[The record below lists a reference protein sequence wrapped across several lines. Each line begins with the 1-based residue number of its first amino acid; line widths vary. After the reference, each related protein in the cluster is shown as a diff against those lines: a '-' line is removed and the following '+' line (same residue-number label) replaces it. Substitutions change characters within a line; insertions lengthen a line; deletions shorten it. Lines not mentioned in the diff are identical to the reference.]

1 MRIFFYSFFFLLILI
16 GKSNSITPLNEVQIY
31 CVWADPKN
39 SGEAFY
45 QHITDT
51 HFYILD
57 EKAKDCRDIEEDLY
71 LVKKSENNKIYK
83 KLYKKYFKEDCCV
96 PGFIGS
102 IDSNLFNLIKDQV
115 PKYKKIKIK
124 NEVNNYQP
132 KKTISEDNQV
142 LEKFENLINYRI
154 KKKKVITL
162 NQIKELYFPQMT
174 QPPYS
179 RDEELNES
187 LYEYF
192 VEYSEKSKLKD
203 PGYIFDGLRSYEH
216 LYQFKLYKYQKK
228 IKKIIEKS
236 QKNKKTNFKDANLI
250 SLMEM
255 RDNILLIRKNLGIPE
270 EKTTEE
276 VLEYYRVM
284 YKFFSLDEYEVIPTQ
299 RTDLQRKEKF
309 YINNYIRILNEIK
322 KTLDHAKINS

>member
-1 MRIFFYSFFFLLILI
+1 MRIFFYSFFFLLILV
-16 GKSNSITPLNEVQIY
+16 GKSKSITPLNEVQIY

-39 SGEAFY
+39 TSEAFY
-45 QHITDT
+45 QHITET
-51 HFYILD
+51 HFYALN
-57 EKAKDCRDIEEDLY
+57 EKAKDCRDREEELY
-71 LVKKSENNKIYK
+71 LIKKSENNKIYK
-83 KLYKKYFKEDCCV
+83 KLNKKYFKEDCCV

-102 IDSNLFNLIKDQV
+102 IDSNFFNLIKEQV
-115 PKYKKIKIK
+115 TLYKKIKIENK
-124 NEVNNYQP
+124 VNNYQS
-132 KKTISEDNQV
+132 KKTISEDTQV

-154 KKKKVITL
+154 KKRKVITL

-179 RDEELNES
+179 PHSRDDELKES
-187 LYEYF
+187 LYKYF
-192 VEYSEKSKLKD
+192 VEYNEKSKLED

-216 LYQFKLYKYQKK
+216 LYQVKLYKYQKK

-236 QKNKKTNFKDANLI
+236 EKNKKTNFKDANLI
-250 SLMEM
+250 SLIEM
-255 RDNILLIRKNLGIPE
+255 RDSILLIRKNLGIPE

-284 YKFFSLDEYEVIPTQ
+284 YTFFSLDEYEVIPIQ

-309 YINNYIRILNEIK
+309 YINTYIRILNEIK
-322 KTLDHAKINS
+322 KTLKD